1 MAVAFALQQVQRYS
15 EGKNAVKAAVPRT
28 SRADAK
34 LGTTKLPPFIHWW
47 IDILLVVLTC
57 PQDRYQFLS

>member
-34 LGTTKLPPFIHWW
+34 LGITKLPPFIH
-47 IDILLVVLTC
+47 
-57 PQDRYQFLS
+57 